1 MASSRSRTGIPQV
14 DAAVDALV
22 AAARPQ
28 QNEDLYRELLTTA
41 AKMMSDGVA
50 RGDLKIASGALREL
64 RNAFM
69 TFEPHAQRRKVTVFG
84 SARIG
89 PDEDSYRQAQQLG
102 AALADAGWMI
112 ISGGGP
118 GIMTAIIEGAGREN
132 SFAVTIRLP
141 FEQVPPHS
149 LVDHSH
155 LVRFRYFFTR
165 KLTFMNEASAYAL
178 FPGGF
183 GTLDETFELFTLIQ
197 TGKETPA
204 PIVLIDPPGETY
216 WHAITELI
224 RTELVA
230 AGLVSVNDLELF
242 HLTSSVTE
250 AVAYIDAFFANYHSM
265 RWVDGQLV
273 IRMERELTGEALERL
288 NQEFG
293 DIVSKPIIA
302 TEPLE
307 AEITDDDELGRPRLL
322 LAFDSRQFSR
332 LHRLVRRI
340 GELT

>member
-1 MASSRSRTGIPQV
+1 MASSRSRTGIPQI

-28 QNEDLYRELLTTA
+28 QNEDLYRELLTAA

-64 RNAFM
+64 RNAFT
-69 TFEPHAQRRKVTVFG
+69 TFEPHASRRKVTVFG
-84 SARIG
+84 SARTE
-89 PDEDSYRQAQQLG
+89 PDEDSYRQAQELG
-102 AALADAGWMI
+102 AALAGAGWMI

-141 FEQVPPHS
+141 FEQAPPHA

-216 WHAITELI
+216 WLAITELI

-230 AGLVSVNDLELF
+230 SGLVSVNDLDLF

-273 IRMERELTGEALERL
+273 IRMERELTDDALETL
-288 NQEFG
+288 NDEFA
-293 DIVSKPIIA
+293 DIVSKPIIP

-322 LAFDSRQFSR
+322 LAFDSHQFSR